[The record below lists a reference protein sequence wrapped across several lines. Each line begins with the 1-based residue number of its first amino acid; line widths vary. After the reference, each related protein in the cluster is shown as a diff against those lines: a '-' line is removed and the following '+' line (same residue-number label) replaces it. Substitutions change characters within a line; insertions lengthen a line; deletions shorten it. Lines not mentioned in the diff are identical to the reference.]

1 MLTRYLQQMLFELTP
16 LDPAVFIAMPV
27 VLGSAVLGAAFLS
40 ARPAL
45 TLAPL
50 AALRHE

>member
-1 MLTRYLQQMLFELTP
+1 MLFDLTP
-16 LDPAVFIAMPV
+16 LDPAVFIMTPL
-27 VLGSAVLGAAFLS
+27 VLACAVLGAAFLS

-45 TLAPL
+45 TVAPL